1 VTQFLLNQFF
11 GSKQQGAGTTVQ
23 TANLPAFTDRPSI
36 SDVSNYSPVPDAIAP
51 MWPADSTLDISICV
65 SPSIQFLGFPAT
77 AKSALVVQEKSF
89 KMGDFSEN
97 GDIVAS
103 IKVPK
108 EVQQNGTLWAHF
120 FVGLAGHQ
128 LDPAAKDY
136 DAGKAVHFV
145 RPLNH
150 YLPKKQAKKL
160 KNLLASGSDTDEVVD
175 GTPAAQIVSYYHPNF
190 TVSVISDS
198 GIQKYQLMHPAL
210 RQHVQLESTGAR
222 DITGQNGWYYPIVFM
237 NTFWQLKSHMV
248 ELNSTVETLPI
259 HITLNNLKNWKFSLM
274 ASMDDG
280 MKQTARQAASGGSM
294 PAGSDGTEFEMLK
307 EVLLDTNIYLLCTTG
322 VVSVLHM
329 VFETLAFKN
338 DIVSDR
344 ILFFTARAFY

>member
-1 VTQFLLNQFF
+1 
-11 GSKQQGAGTTVQ
+11 VQ
-23 TANLPAFTDRPSI
+23 TANLPAFTDRPSL

-51 MWPADSTLDISICV
+51 IWPANSMLDISVCV
-65 SPSIQFLGFPAT
+65 SPSIQFLGFPAV
-77 AKSALVVQEKSF
+77 AKSALVVQEKNF
-89 KMGDFSEN
+89 KMADFSEN
-97 GDIVAS
+97 RDIAAS

-108 EVQQNGTLWAHF
+108 EVQRNGTLWAHF
-120 FVGLAGHQ
+120 FVGLAGSQ

-145 RPLNH
+145 RPLNQ
-150 YLPKKQAKKL
+150 YLPKKKTKKL
-160 KNLLASGSDTDEVVD
+160 KNLLTSGDDTDEVVD
-175 GTPAAQIVSYYHPNF
+175 EKPATQIVSYYHPNF

-198 GIQKYQLMHPAL
+198 GIQRFQVMHPAL

-259 HITLNNLKNWKFSLM
+259 HITLNNLQHWKFSMM
-274 ASMDDG
+274 ASMDEG
-280 MKQTARQAASGGSM
+280 MKQTARQAASGASM

-307 EVLLDTNIYLLCTTG
+307 EILLDTNIYLLCTTV
-322 VVSVLHM
+322 VVSILHM
-329 VFETLAFKN
+329 IFETLAFKN

-344 ILFFTARAFY
+344 ILFFAPRVFFTNFVIYVK